1 MSKREI
7 FFSVDVETNGPIPGP
22 HSLLSLGCVALDPN
36 GTELGE
42 WYANF
47 DLLEGSAP
55 HPDTEQFWAQFP
67 TFYDATRTFCQTPQE
82 AMTHFVQWVESFD
95 GVPVAVAFPAG
106 FDFTWIYWYC
116 MRFVG
121 RSPFSFSCIDM
132 KTLAWQKLDL
142 DYRRATKRNWP
153 HNWFHPTIKHNHHAL
168 TDARE
173 QGYSFI
179 QMLNHNQQSAPSS

>member
-1 MSKREI
+1 MNKQEI

-22 HSLLSLGCVALDPN
+22 HSLLSLGCVALDPQ
-36 GTELGE
+36 GTELDT

-47 DLLEGSAP
+47 QLLEGSAP
-55 HPDTEQFWAQFP
+55 HPDTMQFWEKFPDMWAQ
-67 TFYDATRTFCQTPQE
+67 TRADCRDPQE
-82 AMTHFVQWVESFD
+82 AMKHFVEWVEHFD
-95 GVPVAVAFPAG
+95 AQSVAVAFPAG

-116 MRFVG
+116 MKFVG

-132 KTLAWQKLDL
+132 KTLAWQVLGT
-142 DYRRATKRNWP
+142 DYRKATKRHWP
-153 HNWFHPTIKHNHHAL
+153 RNWFHPTLRHNHHAL

-179 QMLNHNQQSAPSS
+179 QMLNHKQIP